1 MDDADLTPAERA
13 EIERVNDVLA
23 DPAVWAE
30 PPPYLQEAVV
40 AAIAEEAGAGK
51 RRRLRLAVVGVAA
64 AVLLAVGVTVGVYVN
79 RDQPVEFAATL
90 SGTELSPDA
99 TGNVTLTKTP
109 SGWDIRLHATGLPRR
124 EDGEYYQA
132 WLKNDAGLLVP
143 IGSFNDGRD
152 VTLWSGVGPAD
163 FPTLTVTQEVA
174 EPRGTIG
181 VEASGKIT
189 EEDYRDVLVPTVEA
203 ALATGDVRLLY
214 VLDEGAEYSAGA
226 MWADSKLWT
235 KHLKS
240 WSRVAVVSDAEW
252 LERSIHAFGW
262 MMPGEIKVFEPDD
275 VDDAKAWLA
284 G

>member
-51 RRRLRLAVVGVAA
+51 RRRLRLAVVGIAA

-90 SGTELSPDA
+90 SGTELSADA
-99 TGNVTLTKTP
+99 SGNVTLTKTP

-174 EPRGTIG
+174 DGDQASSGLVVLIG
-181 VEASGKIT
+181 V
-189 EEDYRDVLVPTVEA
+189 
-203 ALATGDVRLLY
+203 
-214 VLDEGAEYSAGA
+214 AGE
-226 MWADSKLWT
+226 S
-235 KHLKS
+235 
-240 WSRVAVVSDAEW
+240 
-252 LERSIHAFGW
+252 
-262 MMPGEIKVFEPDD
+262 
-275 VDDAKAWLA
+275 
-284 G
+284 

>member
-40 AAIAEEAGAGK
+40 AAIAEEAGAG
-51 RRRLRLAVVGVAA
+51 RRRRFRVAVAGIAA
-64 AVLLAVGVTVGVYVN
+64 AVMLAVGIGVGLYLD
-79 RDQPVEFAATL
+79 REQPVEFAASL

-99 TGNVTLTKTP
+99 SGDVTLTKTP

-124 EDGEYYQA
+124 EDGEFYQA

-163 FPTLTVTQEVA
+163 FPTLTITQEVA
-174 EPRGTIG
+174 DGDQASSGLVVLMG
-181 VEASGKIT
+181 V
-189 EEDYRDVLVPTVEA
+189 
-203 ALATGDVRLLY
+203 
-214 VLDEGAEYSAGA
+214 AGE
-226 MWADSKLWT
+226 S
-235 KHLKS
+235 
-240 WSRVAVVSDAEW
+240 
-252 LERSIHAFGW
+252 
-262 MMPGEIKVFEPDD
+262 
-275 VDDAKAWLA
+275 
-284 G
+284 

>member
-1 MDDADLTPAERA
+1 MDDSDLTPAQRA
-13 EIERVNDVLA
+13 EIDRVHDVLA

-30 PPPYLQEAVV
+30 PPPYLQESVV

-51 RRRLRLAVVGVAA
+51 RRRLRLAVVGIAA

-99 TGNVTLTKTP
+99 SGDVTLTKTP

-163 FPTLTVTQEVA
+163 FPTLTITQEVA
-174 EPRGTIG
+174 DGDQASSGLVVLMG
-181 VEASGKIT
+181 V
-189 EEDYRDVLVPTVEA
+189 
-203 ALATGDVRLLY
+203 
-214 VLDEGAEYSAGA
+214 AGE
-226 MWADSKLWT
+226 S
-235 KHLKS
+235 
-240 WSRVAVVSDAEW
+240 
-252 LERSIHAFGW
+252 
-262 MMPGEIKVFEPDD
+262 
-275 VDDAKAWLA
+275 
-284 G
+284 

>member
-1 MDDADLTPAERA
+1 MDESDLTPAERA

-51 RRRLRLAVVGVAA
+51 RRRRLLAVVGIAA

-79 RDQPVEFAATL
+79 RDQPVEFAAAL

-99 TGNVTLTKTP
+99 SGNVTLTKTR

-163 FPTLTVTQEVA
+163 FPTLTITQETADGDQASSGLVVLMGVA
-174 EPRGTIG
+174 
-181 VEASGKIT
+181 
-189 EEDYRDVLVPTVEA
+189 
-203 ALATGDVRLLY
+203 
-214 VLDEGAEYSAGA
+214 
-226 MWADSKLWT
+226 
-235 KHLKS
+235 
-240 WSRVAVVSDAEW
+240 
-252 LERSIHAFGW
+252 
-262 MMPGEIKVFEPDD
+262 GES
-275 VDDAKAWLA
+275 
-284 G
+284 

>member
-1 MDDADLTPAERA
+1 MDESDLTPAERA
-13 EIERVNDVLA
+13 ELERLDDVLA

-40 AAIAEEAGAGK
+40 AAVAEEASAGK
-51 RRRLRLAVVGVAA
+51 RRRLRLAVVGIAA

-99 TGNVTLTKTP
+99 SGNVTLTKTA

-163 FPTLTVTQEVA
+163 FPTLTITQEVA
-174 EPRGTIG
+174 DGDQ
-181 VEASGKIT
+181 ASSGLV
-189 EEDYRDVLVPTVEA
+189 VLVGQ
-203 ALATGDVRLLY
+203 AT
-214 VLDEGAEYSAGA
+214 ES
-226 MWADSKLWT
+226 
-235 KHLKS
+235 
-240 WSRVAVVSDAEW
+240 
-252 LERSIHAFGW
+252 
-262 MMPGEIKVFEPDD
+262 
-275 VDDAKAWLA
+275 
-284 G
+284 